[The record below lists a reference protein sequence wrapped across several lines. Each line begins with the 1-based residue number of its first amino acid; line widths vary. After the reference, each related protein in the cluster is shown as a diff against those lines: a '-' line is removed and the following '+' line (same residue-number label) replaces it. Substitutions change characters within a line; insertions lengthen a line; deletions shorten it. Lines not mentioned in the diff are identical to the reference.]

1 MSKAQHAKEKI
12 DQILEQDEYQVYY
25 EEQENLFQYL
35 LNQIG
40 KWLLNLLQKLFP
52 QFQITD
58 KAVDVTMYIVGAVGI
73 VVLILLIVLI
83 KRSLTSNRTSRSSAH
98 PVQHKNELAWSS
110 DKHLQE
116 ASSYKRKGDYQ
127 QAIRHVFLAMLL
139 YFDQQK
145 WIEARVWKTNW
156 DYYEELKKINL
167 VWATQFYEIA
177 QRFEEVTYGEREVD
191 EQEYESYRQQA
202 LEWLNSNKGSS

>member
-1 MSKAQHAKEKI
+1 MSKAQQAKEKL

-35 LNQIG
+35 LTQIG
-40 KWLLNLLQKLFP
+40 EWLLRMFQKLFP
-52 QFQITD
+52 QIQITD
-58 KAVDVTMYIVGAVGI
+58 QAVDVTMYILGAVGI
-73 VVLILLIVLI
+73 MVLVLLIVLI
-83 KRSLTSNRTSRSSAH
+83 KRNLTSNRTSRSKAY
-98 PVQHKNELAWSS
+98 PVQHKDELAWSS
-110 DKHLQE
+110 DKHLLE
-116 ASSYKRKGDYQ
+116 ASSYKQKGDYQ

-156 DYYEELKKINL
+156 DYYEELKKVNL
-167 VWATQFYEIA
+167 VWATQFYELA
-177 QRFEEVTYGEREVD
+177 QRFDEVTYGEREVD

-202 LEWLNSNKGSS
+202 LEWLNFNKESS

>member
-1 MSKAQHAKEKI
+1 MSKAQQAKEKL

-25 EEQENLFQYL
+25 EEQENPFQYL

-40 KWLLNLLQKLFP
+40 EWLLRMFQKLFP
-52 QFQITD
+52 QIQITD
-58 KAVDVTMYIVGAVGI
+58 QAVDVTMYVLGAVGI
-73 VVLILLIVLI
+73 VILILLVVLI
-83 KRSLTSNRTSRSSAH
+83 KRNLASNRTSRSNAH
-98 PVQHKNELAWSS
+98 PIQHKDELAWSS

-116 ASSYKRKGDYQ
+116 ASSYKQKGDYQ

-167 VWATQFYEIA
+167 VWATQFYELA
-177 QRFEEVTYGEREVD
+177 QRFDEVTYGEREVD

-202 LEWLNSNKGSS
+202 LEWLNSNRESS

>member
-1 MSKAQHAKEKI
+1 MSKAQQAKEKL
-12 DQILEQDEYQVYY
+12 DQILGQEEYQVYY

-40 KWLLNLLQKLFP
+40 EWLLRMFQKLFP
-52 QFQITD
+52 QIQITD
-58 KAVDVTMYIVGAVGI
+58 QAVDVTMYILGAVGI
-73 VVLILLIVLI
+73 VVLVLLIVLI
-83 KRSLTSNRTSRSSAH
+83 KRNLTSNRTSRSKAY
-98 PVQHKNELAWSS
+98 PVQHKDELAWSS

-116 ASSYKRKGDYQ
+116 ASSYKQKGDYQ
-127 QAIRHVFLAMLL
+127 QAIRHVFLSMLL

-156 DYYEELKKINL
+156 DYYEELKRVNL
-167 VWATQFYEIA
+167 AWANQFYELA
-177 QRFEEVTYGEREVD
+177 QRFDEVTYGEREVD

-202 LEWLNSNKGSS
+202 LEWLNSNKESS